1 MRCQSLV
8 MVGLLAVSVSNS
20 AHGVTIDFDS
30 LERWDV
36 VTTQFPEASF
46 STEDG
51 FQITVRTGDLGS
63 SLPNFICTDL
73 AGAPDIGPPYG
84 CSNEIIISFSNG
96 VSGLSFLA
104 VGGDHV
110 GVAAQVDVFSSGSYA
125 DSIGIVTDGS
135 PFIPDLVDLTAF
147 EDVTS
152 IRIHSVIDNAGLG
165 FDDFTFIPEP
175 SASLLFCLGLL
186 GIGANARRPTSN
198 RDRKWI

>member
-63 SLPNFICTDL
+63 SLPNFICTDP
-73 AGAPDIGPPYG
+73 AGSPDLGPPYG
-84 CSNEIIISFSNG
+84 CSNDIIVSFSSS

-104 VGGDHV
+104 IGGDDV
-110 GVAAQVDVFSSGSYA
+110 GVTAQVNVFSSGSYL
-125 DSIGIVTDGS
+125 DTIGIVTDGT
-135 PFIPDLVDLTAF
+135 PLIPDLVDLTAF

-186 GIGANARRPTSN
+186 GIGANARRLT
-198 RDRKWI
+198 IG